1 MDRTGG
7 LLDGD
12 LSIVSDSVLFLDG
25 LDGSVPLAG
34 RGIGWLGC
42 LGLS

>member
-7 LLDGD
+7 RLDGI
-12 LSIVSDSVLFLDG
+12 LSMMSERVIFLDG